1 MKGKQN
7 WVASLIVECCNFFI
21 VLEGNIP
28 LHGEGGVKCEIGKPP
43 TTFCDTS
50 F

>member
-1 MKGKQN
+1 MKDKQN

-28 LHGEGGVKCEIGKPP
+28 LHCERGGGIKNVK
-43 TTFCDTS
+43 
-50 F
+50 